1 MRCKR
6 AILVI
11 VAFGLSILF
20 SLFTFIPETVS
31 AYTLHDP
38 IHISGTGDFTAING
52 VVGGSGSPSD
62 PFIIEGWEINASADY
77 GIYISNTDARFVI
90 RDVYVHSGD
99 LGGPPHTGVML
110 VDAKN
115 SVVENSTFANN
126 RVGLNLCDSTNM
138 TVRNN
143 TFISDGIV
151 IETFD
156 NLTHANSH
164 TITPD
169 NLVNGKPI
177 YYYTDTPNLRVD
189 GGAIGQLIIVNCPNA
204 TVENTQIDN
213 TSIAVAVT
221 LSENASIVNNTI
233 SDSFGGIG
241 VGRSPGSTLSSNEI
255 HNTKVA
261 IGCGHSSNVTIERNE
276 LHSNEFYATF
286 SDSSDDLLIQ
296 NNSLQMNLVG
306 VAEEAGSERM
316 TIRGNTIQDN
326 EYGILAYTEQGLH
339 VNHNDFINNSVQ
351 VYQMNGTGDSWD
363 DGYPSGGNY
372 WSDYAGTD
380 NCSGPNQDGCPDPDG
395 IGDTL
400 YSVDNNSQDR
410 YPFMEPLHVEEEPPG
425 NSPPECEI
433 EHPVEGTRMHGT
445 HAIEGTAHDEDGE
458 VVMVEIRIDDGS
470 WIHVEG
476 TTHWS
481 YEWDT
486 TNVSNGEYTIY
497 ARSYD
502 GEDHSEEVNI
512 TVDVHNPTEEEMM
525 YGEIFFWTAVV
536 LVVII
541 ALVGL
546 GLELRRRKKE
556 ES

>member
-1 MRCKR
+1 MRRKR
-6 AILVI
+6 TVLVI

-20 SLFTFIPETVS
+20 SSFSFIPETAS

-62 PFIIEGWEINASADY
+62 PFIIEGWEINASAYY
-77 GIYISNTDARFVI
+77 GIYISNTDAHFVI

-99 LGGPPHTGVML
+99 MGDPPHTGVML
-110 VDAKN
+110 VGAKN

-126 RVGLNLCDSTNM
+126 RLGLNLNHATNM

-143 TFISDGIV
+143 TFISDGIG
-151 IETFD
+151 IEPFD
-156 NLTHANSH
+156 NLTYANSH

-169 NLVNGKPI
+169 NLVNGKPVW
-177 YYYTDTPNLRVD
+177 YHTDTPNLHVD
-189 GGAIGQLIIVNCPNA
+189 GGTIGQLIIVNCPNA

-213 TSIAVAVT
+213 TDAAIFVRF
-221 LSENASIVNNTI
+221 SENASIINNTI
-233 SDSFGGIG
+233 SDSFGGVG
-241 VGRSPGSTLSSNEI
+241 VGWSPGSTLSSNRI
-255 HNTKVA
+255 HNTAIAVA
-261 IGCGHSSNVTIERNE
+261 CGYSSNVTIEENE
-276 LHSNEFYATF
+276 LHSSEYHATF
-286 SDSSDDLLIQ
+286 SEKCDDILIR
-296 NNSLQMNLVG
+296 NNSMRMNLVG
-306 VAEEAGSERM
+306 VADEGGSDRM
-316 TIRGNTIQDN
+316 TISGNTIQDN
-326 EYGILAYTEQGLH
+326 EYGILVYSEPGLH
-339 VNHNDFINNSVQ
+339 VSHNDFINNSIQ
-351 VYQMNGTGDSWD
+351 IFPMNWTGDSWD

-372 WSDYAGTD
+372 WSDYAGID
-380 NCSGPNQDGCPDPDG
+380 NCSGPNQDICPDPDG
-395 IGDTL
+395 IGDTP
-400 YSVDNNSQDR
+400 YSVENNSQDR
-410 YPFMEPLHVEEEPPG
+410 YPFMEPLHVVQEPPG

-433 EHPVEGTRMHGT
+433 EHPVEGARIHGT
-445 HAIEGTAHDEDGE
+445 HAIEGSAHDEDGE
-458 VVMVEIRIDDGS
+458 VVRVEIRIDDEP

-481 YEWDT
+481 YDWET
-486 TNVSNGEYTIY
+486 ENVSNGEYTIY

-502 GEDHSEEVNI
+502 GEDYSDEVNV
-512 TVDVHNPTEEEMM
+512 TVEVHNPTEEEMM